1 MPQAAVGLRRCRRA
15 PCERGA
21 WRPEADHNL
30 GPFEPKHPRS
40 RRARRPG
47 IPGAPASHWP
57 CAPADRRR
65 RRLLRRVP
73 GTCIFPVVAA
83 APAMSPADALTGKGH
98 VRYSPAFSTGLAD
111 PQEVDQRSPTS
122 SCAQNSQICTAL
134 VFIGIE
140 PAPAQNGGSST
151 RFVAYGRSR
160 SATALTSRR
169 LLTGE
174 RRFRRAIPGHRPGS
188 GLVVMRHPAGTGLP
202 LLLGGADQHLIDC
215 HVPRPGNDVGDR
227 SAMSSAA
234 IRCPNWARML
244 SSTSGRLWPAMLRR
258 GGARLDQ

>member
-122 SCAQNSQICTAL
+122 SCAQNSRSARPLSLSASSQRPRRTAAL
-134 VFIGIE
+134 VRASPPWPITKRDC
-140 PAPAQNGGSST
+140 AQESPT
-151 RFVAYGRSR
+151 LGR
-160 SATALTSRR
+160 
-169 LLTGE
+169 E
-174 RRFRRAIPGHRPGS
+174 RRFGHASRVIAWAAGS
-188 GLVVMRHPAGTGLP
+188 
-202 LLLGGADQHLIDC
+202 
-215 HVPRPGNDVGDR
+215 
-227 SAMSSAA
+227 
-234 IRCPNWARML
+234 WF
-244 SSTSGRLWPAMLRR
+244 
-258 GGARLDQ
+258 